1 MNDQIQ
7 SITQPFFFFK
17 ELEGALTTRALER
30 MWALIQTQ
38 CMPKVIKGCHSRVPT
53 QLIDLKARS
62 SFSANLGNIAMV
74 TRVLSTH
81 YLWNVEN
88 DYWRCFNL
96 KPFWELIPCQR
107 GFSNFYHVTN
117 ILKFV
122 VTLQCLDSIMKSW
135 QVSTTLDIKSP
146 YEKGSLHFDPG
157 IRPPGSRLLW
167 L

>member
-1 MNDQIQ
+1 MKD
-7 SITQPFFFFK
+7 
-17 ELEGALTTRALER
+17 LEGALPTRALEK

-38 CMPKVIKGCHSRVPT
+38 HMPKVIKGCHLRVPT
-53 QLIDLKARS
+53 QSIDLKARS

-107 GFSNFYHVTN
+107 GFSNFYHSNEDSQIYTMPTS
-117 ILKFV
+117 ILKFI
-122 VTLQCLDSIMKSW
+122 VTLQCLDSIMKVW
-135 QVSTTLDIKSP
+135 QVSTTLDIESP
-146 YEKGSLHFDPG
+146 YEKGSLHFHPR
-157 IRPPGSRLLW
+157 IQPPGSRLL
-167 L
+167 LL